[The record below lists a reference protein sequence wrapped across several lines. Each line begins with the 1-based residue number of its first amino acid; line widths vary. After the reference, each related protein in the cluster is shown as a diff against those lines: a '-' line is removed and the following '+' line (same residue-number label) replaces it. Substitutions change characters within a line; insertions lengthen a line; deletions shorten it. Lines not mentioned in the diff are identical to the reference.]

1 MRDYGKVHTS
11 FWTSSNIRA
20 MSDDGR
26 ALALYLLTCPHG
38 TIAGVFRLP
47 NGYVCE
53 DLQWDS
59 ERVTKGFVELFAN
72 GFANRCETTK
82 WVFICKHFQWNPP
95 ENPNQKKAAMKCAA
109 LVPSECIWKAEYTRV
124 LFDFLGIETV
134 EIETVSEG
142 LPKGSLTSNSNSK
155 QEVNTYVAD
164 KSATVQQIA
173 QVKPPCPADT
183 IIALYHELMPLNPAV
198 KVLNE
203 ARRKTIRARWKEAS
217 ELDCAPF
224 GYTDREGGIA
234 AWRQFFEVC
243 AESDFLTGKAP
254 AQQGKPPFIADIDF
268 LMSPSGFAKC
278 LENKYHREAA

>member
-11 FWTSSNIRA
+11 FWTSANIRS

-26 ALALYLLTCPHG
+26 SLALYLLTCPHG

-59 ERVTKGFVELFAN
+59 ERVTKGFAELLSN

-95 ENPNQKKAAMKCAA
+95 ENPNQKKAAVKCAS
-109 LVPSECIWKAEYTRV
+109 LVPAECCWKVDYTRI
-124 LFDFLGIETV
+124 LFDFLGVETV

-142 LPKGSLTSNSNSK
+142 LQKGCLTSNSNSNSK
-155 QEVNTYVAD
+155 QEETTSVAD
-164 KSATVQQIA
+164 KSATVQQIG
-173 QVKPPCPADT
+173 KPPCPADT

-203 ARRKTIRARWKEAS
+203 ARRKTIRARWKEAA

-224 GYTDREGGIA
+224 GYSDREGGIA
-234 AWRQFFEVC
+234 AWRQFFEIC
-243 AESDFLTGKAP
+243 AESDFLTGKAQ
-254 AQQGKPPFIADIDF
+254 AQPGKPPFIADIDF

-278 LENKYHREAA
+278 LENKYHRDAA

>member
-1 MRDYGKVHTS
+1 MHYYQFNIADYRKDTVHLSRLEHGIYRDLIDWYYLDETPIPLETQSVMRRLRLVSEEEAKALENVLCDFFTKADGYRH
-11 FWTSSNIRA
+11 NRIDLDIAEYHA
-20 MSDDGR
+20 M
-26 ALALYLLTCPHG
+26 AEK
-38 TIAGVFRLP
+38 
-47 NGYVCE
+47 N
-53 DLQWDS
+53 
-59 ERVTKGFVELFAN
+59 KAN
-72 GFANRCETTK
+72 GKLGGRPKKTQSVTNGLPDES
-82 WVFICKHFQWNPP
+82 QN
-95 ENPNQKKAAMKCAA
+95 NPNQE
-109 LVPSECIWKAEYTRV
+109 PI
-124 LFDFLGIETV
+124 
-134 EIETVSEG
+134 
-142 LPKGSLTSNSNSK
+142 TSN
-155 QEVNTYVAD
+155 QQQPHVAD

-183 IIALYHELMPLNPAV
+183 IIALYHELMPLNPTV

-268 LMSPSGFAKC
+268 LMSPSGFTKC